1 MSVSEELDYQ
11 ETIALLQE
19 EVVRLENELRLR
31 DEAGSDDRR
40 HEGSDAAIDGAA
52 SRQVASLLD
61 ELANREETINL
72 LLEQARLFEEAESAD
87 RANWDQLNHWVQ
99 ELEQRVES
107 GGGSSGLMQEA
118 LEDERRKAG
127 SEREAFQA
135 ERRAWDAQ
143 RKAMESEAEKLQGM
157 LARAA
162 QQPDAAGDSVAKGL
176 EQENRRLRAAMS
188 ELARVSA
195 AAAEA
200 DSLRERL
207 ATTQGELAQT
217 TRTLQELLDEH
228 GRERKE
234 HEALVNELRSQ
245 VARESL
251 KRQETQVLNAVVP
264 AGKKDGSAMSPDD
277 RIRAFRQHLKEIHEK
292 EAEERAQRKISAR
305 LSRLWR
311 KTGPRG

>member
-1 MSVSEELDYQ
+1 MSVSEALDYQ
-11 ETIALLQE
+11 ETISLLQE

-31 DEAGSDDRR
+31 DEAGSDQPP
-40 HEGSDAAIDGAA
+40 HPGSDAAADEAA

-87 RANWDQLNHWVQ
+87 RANWEQLNHWVQ

-107 GGGSSGLMQEA
+107 GGGSAGLLQEA
-118 LEDERRKAG
+118 LENERRKTG
-127 SEREAFQA
+127 SEQEAFQA

-143 RKAMESEAEKLQGM
+143 RKAMESETEKLRGM
-157 LARAA
+157 LAQAA
-162 QQPDAAGDSVAKGL
+162 RQPDAASDSVLKGL
-176 EQENRRLRAAMS
+176 EKENRRLRSAMS
-188 ELARVSA
+188 EFARVSA

-207 ATTQGELAQT
+207 VTTQGELAQA
-217 TRTLQELLDEH
+217 TRTLQERLDDQ

-234 HEALVNELRSQ
+234 HEALVNDLRSQ

-251 KRQETQVLNAVVP
+251 KRQETQVLHAVAP
-264 AGKKDGSAMSPDD
+264 AAKAGGSAMSPDD

-292 EAEERAQRKISAR
+292 EAEERAQRTISAR

>member
-31 DEAGSDDRR
+31 DEAGSDEHRPP
-40 HEGSDAAIDGAA
+40 GSESAPDEAAG
-52 SRQVASLLD
+52 RQVASLLD
-61 ELANREETINL
+61 ELANRDETINL

-87 RANWDQLNHWVQ
+87 RANWEQLNRWVQ

-107 GGGSSGLMQEA
+107 GGGSSGLIQEA
-118 LEDERRKAG
+118 LEAERRKAG
-127 SEREAFQA
+127 SEQEAFQA

-143 RKAMESEAEKLQGM
+143 RLAMESEAEKLRGM
-157 LARAA
+157 LAQAA
-162 QQPDAAGDSVAKGL
+162 RQPGAAGDSVLKGL
-176 EQENRRLRAAMS
+176 EQENKRLRAAMS

-207 ATTQGELAQT
+207 MTTEGELAQAS
-217 TRTLQELLDEH
+217 RTLQEMLDDQE
-228 GRERKE
+228 RERKE
-234 HEALVNELRSQ
+234 HEASLNELRSQ
-245 VARESL
+245 LARESL
-251 KRQETQVLNAVVP
+251 QRQETQVLNAVVP
-264 AGKKDGSAMSPDD
+264 AGKEAGAALSPDD

-292 EAEERAQRKISAR
+292 EAEERAQRTIAAR